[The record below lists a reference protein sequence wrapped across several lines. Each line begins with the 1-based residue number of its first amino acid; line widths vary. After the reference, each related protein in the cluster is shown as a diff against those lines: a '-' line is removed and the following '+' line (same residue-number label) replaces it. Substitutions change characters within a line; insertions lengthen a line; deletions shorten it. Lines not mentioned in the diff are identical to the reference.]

1 MSKQKKSSADHVD
14 THRRLLFLA
23 MFLLSL
29 IYALK
34 TSSYLI
40 DGDAKSILAIVS
52 KVIAV
57 IAVITLILTVYWK
70 LRYIPGKELYHLLNS
85 TDSFV
90 MSAMNGAFKTS
101 WVLTFLLINLILTT
115 TSRET
120 SAFPTEF
127 YLNLISFLML
137 ASFSISFFAT
147 FQGWVKE
154 KN

>member
-14 THRRLLFLA
+14 IHRRLLFLA

-29 IYALK
+29 IFAIK
-34 TSSYLI
+34 ASTYLI
-40 DGDAKSILAIVS
+40 DDDTRSLLKIVAIVL
-52 KVIAV
+52 AV
-57 IAVITLILTVYWK
+57 TAITLLIITVYWK
-70 LRYIPGKELYHLLNS
+70 LRYIPGKERYQLLTS

-90 MSAMNGAFKTS
+90 MTAMNNAYKSS
-101 WVLTFLLINLILTT
+101 WGLTFVSIMLILMTT
-115 TSRET
+115 KRDTSE
-120 SAFPTEF
+120 FPAEF

-137 ASFSISFFAT
+137 ASLSISFFIT

>member
-1 MSKQKKSSADHVD
+1 MSKQKRSSADHVD

-29 IYALK
+29 IYAIK

-40 DGDAKSILAIVS
+40 DGNAKSILAIVA

-70 LRYIPGKELYHLLNS
+70 LRYIPGKERYHLLNS

-101 WVLTFLLINLILTT
+101 WVLTILLINLILITT
-115 TSRET
+115 NRET